1 MNACCK
7 HLHTLPGRDDKE
19 ILSWKM
25 KDGESRRRDY
35 HQEWSVCV
43 CVCVFIW
50 WYILD
55 RQGKLIRKGKLV

>member
-1 MNACCK
+1 MCLATESTGSF
-7 HLHTLPGRDDKE
+7 LLEHTVFL
-19 ILSWKM
+19 
-25 KDGESRRRDY
+25 ESVCTA
-35 HQEWSVCV
+35 HVCVCVVVSVLCV

>member
-1 MNACCK
+1 MVIMVLGSTRFCDAVREVEKGKC
-7 HLHTLPGRDDKE
+7 
-19 ILSWKM
+19 
-25 KDGESRRRDY
+25 
-35 HQEWSVCV
+35 VCV